1 MNTCRLSHP
10 LATLAVAGL
19 TTVLV
24 AACGGAK
31 KPPSP
36 SVTGHGS
43 KNSAVASAYHYADC
57 MRSHGVSSFQDPHVH
72 QSGNSMS
79 VGFRVDPQITGSPNF
94 KSAQRACAHILPGL
108 SNGPT
113 PAQTRA
119 REQAILAFASCM
131 RHHGFPKFPD
141 PTSQGRLT
149 PTMLSKAGIDL
160 QQPAIKPA
168 ADACV
173 SVTHGII
180 SRADVNQAISGGQPG
195 GGSQGSPAGG

>member
-19 TTVLV
+19 TAALV
-24 AACGGAK
+24 AACGGSK
-31 KPPSP
+31 KPPSS
-36 SVTGHGS
+36 SVSGQGS
-43 KNSAVASAYHYADC
+43 KNSAVSSAYHYADC

-79 VGFRVDPQITGSPNF
+79 VGFRVDPAITESPDF
-94 KSAQRACAHILPGL
+94 KSAQKACAHILPGL

-119 REQAILAFASCM
+119 REQAILAFARCM
-131 RHHGFPKFPD
+131 RQHGFPKFPD
-141 PTSQGRLT
+141 PTSQGQLT
-149 PTMLSKAGIDL
+149 PAMLSKAGIDL
-160 QQPAIKPA
+160 QQPAIRPS

-180 SRADVNQAISGGQPG
+180 SRADINQAIAHATT
-195 GGSQGSPAGG
+195 GSQSSG